1 MITSIFEYRGWSKIE
16 TFIGLFLL
24 AIFIS
29 EMTVIFLLG
38 QEAGEVMAKAFVS
51 LSAIGVSALGQ
62 LWKWIYKMVGPM
74 VFPLVILTGVE
85 IGAIYK
91 LARCWRMGCSS
102 NEPKKQYQILRI
114 VEGAA
119 PGFGFLGTC
128 LSLISTMH
136 HMDPDLAQKAML
148 KALLENSSSA
158 FGSTVCGI
166 SLAIMA
172 FLSLELF
179 KGFLIKAEVEEGTDK
194 ESLRKQD
201 ETTSMNRSSSRLET

>member
-1 MITSIFEYRGWSKIE
+1 MITSIFEYRGWSKVE

-29 EMTVIFLLG
+29 EMAVIFLLG
-38 QEAGEVMAKAFVS
+38 QEAGDVMAKAFVS
-51 LSAIGVSALGQ
+51 LSVIGVSVLGQ
-62 LWKWIYKMVGPM
+62 LWKWAYKMVGPM
-74 VFPLVILTGVE
+74 LFPLLVLTFVE
-85 IGAIYK
+85 VCAIVK
-91 LARCWRMGCSS
+91 LVRCWRMGCSS
-102 NEPKKQYQILRI
+102 NEPKKQYKILRI

-148 KALLENSSSA
+148 KALLQNSSSA

-172 FLSLELF
+172 FLSMELF
-179 KGFLIKAEVEEGTDK
+179 KGFLIKPEVQEGTDK
-194 ESLRKQD
+194 EALRKQD
-201 ETTSMNRSSSRLET
+201 ETPSMNLIKREV

>member
-1 MITSIFEYRGWSKIE
+1 MITSIFEYRGWSKVE

-29 EMTVIFLLG
+29 EMAVIFLLG
-38 QEAGEVMAKAFVS
+38 QEARDVMAKAFVS
-51 LSAIGVSALGQ
+51 LSAIGASVLGQ

-74 VFPLVILTGVE
+74 LFPLLLLTFVE
-85 IGAIYK
+85 VCAIVK
-91 LARCWRMGCSS
+91 LVRCWRMGCSS

-166 SLAIMA
+166 SLAIIA

-179 KGFLIKAEVEEGTDK
+179 KGFLIKPEVEEGIDK
-194 ESLRKQD
+194 EALRKQD
-201 ETTSMNRSSSRLET
+201 QTTSMDIIKGEV

>member
-1 MITSIFEYRGWSKIE
+1 MITGIFEYRVWSKVE

-29 EMTVIFLLG
+29 EMAVIFLLG
-38 QEAGEVMAKAFVS
+38 QEAGEVMAKAFIS
-51 LSAIGVSALGQ
+51 LSAIGVSVLGQ
-62 LWKWIYKMVGPM
+62 LWKWTYKMVGPM
-74 VFPLVILTGVE
+74 LFPLLVLTFVE
-85 IGAIYK
+85 VCAIVK
-91 LARCWRMGCSS
+91 LVRCWRMGCSS

-166 SLAIMA
+166 SLAIIA

-179 KGFLIKAEVEEGTDK
+179 KGFLIKPEVEEGIDK
-194 ESLRKQD
+194 EALRKQD
-201 ETTSMNRSSSRLET
+201 QTTSMDIIKGEV

>member
-1 MITSIFEYRGWSKIE
+1 MITSIFEYREWGKVE
-16 TFIGLFLL
+16 TFICLFLL

-29 EMTVIFLLG
+29 EMAVIFLLG
-38 QEAGEVMAKAFVS
+38 QEAGEVMAKAFIS
-51 LSAIGVSALGQ
+51 LSAIGVSVLGQ

-74 VFPLVILTGVE
+74 LFPLLLLTFVE
-85 IGAIYK
+85 VCAIVK
-91 LARCWRMGCSS
+91 LVRYWRMGCSS

-166 SLAIMA
+166 SLAITA

-179 KGFLIKAEVEEGTDK
+179 KGFLIKPEVQEGTDK
-194 ESLRKQD
+194 EALGKQD
-201 ETTSMNRSSSRLET
+201 ETPSMNLIKREV